1 MPKCRSAKMLQCQNV
16 VVPKCR
22 SVNMS
27 QCRNVAATKMSKC
40 QNVGR
45 TFRSLQDCGYLDFTL
60 YEIPMI
66 WFRSG
71 VFHRGWNPNTHDLAI
86 VGPELK
92 NLKKNSLFLAP
103 IEVDYFRQSLFLN
116 TTPFVSLPSGRR
128 FGSRATIS
136 TLILLSETWRFWWL
150 APVVQE
156 TVGVEVRGREA
167 PKCVWCDKFELCT
180 TFLCLQRCLGAL
192 GVTPRP
198 AGSVGWCWGP
208 GGTPG
213 TTGGR
218 NIARWGV
225 WLCSEQ
231 ILGS

>member
-1 MPKCRSAKMLQCQNV
+1 MSIWNLHKKFQLSSAMGLRDFDLQSQPTLMGGNPLIVVQCIQWKLELRKSHMLMLMVSPQFW
-16 VVPKCR
+16 
-22 SVNMS
+22 
-27 QCRNVAATKMSKC
+27 A
-40 QNVGR
+40 
-45 TFRSLQDCGYLDFTL
+45 
-60 YEIPMI
+60 
-66 WFRSG
+66 
-71 VFHRGWNPNTHDLAI
+71 H
-86 VGPELK
+86 
-92 NLKKNSLFLAP
+92 
-103 IEVDYFRQSLFLN
+103 

-180 TFLCLQRCLGAL
+180 TFLCLQRCLGTR

>member
-1 MPKCRSAKMLQCQNV
+1 MFLWNWYIVTTGHWILMDDVLVLFYFHCYAPHPVR
-16 VVPKCR
+16 R
-22 SVNMS
+22 SVDTRMDPS
-27 QCRNVAATKMSKC
+27 IS
-40 QNVGR
+40 G
-45 TFRSLQDCGYLDFTL
+45 GTL
-60 YEIPMI
+60 
-66 WFRSG
+66 S
-71 VFHRGWNPNTHDLAI
+71 
-86 VGPELK
+86 
-92 NLKKNSLFLAP
+92 
-103 IEVDYFRQSLFLN
+103 

-180 TFLCLQRCLGAL
+180 TFLCLQRCLGTR

-213 TTGGR
+213 TNGGR